1 MTEKAATQE
10 EKKSSYSADNIRV
23 LEGLTAV
30 RKRPAMYIGSQGPEG
45 LHHLIY
51 EVVDNSV
58 DESLAGFCD
67 KINIIIGASGT
78 VTVEDNGRGIPVG
91 IHKTEGIPA
100 VEVVMTKLHAGGKF
114 DKQSYKVS
122 GGLHGVGVSV
132 VNALSEFLDVEI
144 YRDGK
149 VYHQRYEKG
158 ETKTKLEVIGKT
170 KRKGTKIVF
179 KPDSTIFETIE
190 FNYDVLAKRMREL
203 SFLNKGVKISI
214 TDERTDEHKEF
225 LYKGGIIEFVEYL
238 NRKRTPIHRPPI
250 FIEGEKNGV
259 IIEIAIQ
266 YNDSYNEQI
275 LSFANNIATTEGGTH
290 LSGFKTALTRTI
302 NNYVNTSKLSKNLK
316 IKLEGDDSREGLSSV
331 VSVKL
336 PEPQFEG
343 QTKTKLGN
351 SEIKSLV
358 ETLLYDKL
366 SSFFEENPSV
376 AKKIINKVIDAA
388 RAREAAR
395 KAKEIA
401 RKKGGLIEGSLSG
414 KLADCQEKN
423 PHHAELY
430 LVEGDSA
437 GGSAKQG
444 RDRRFQ
450 AILPLRGKI
459 LNVEK
464 ARFDKII
471 SSEQIRNM
479 VLALGTGLGKEEYSL
494 EKLRYHKIIIMTD
507 ADVDGAHIRTLLL
520 TFFYRQMPEIVEKG
534 YLYIAQPPL
543 YRVTAGK
550 KETYIKDETRFQDFI
565 LNRAVENRELSSPIE
580 SLKGQKLLNMV
591 KNLVAYQRQVDRFSR
606 RGYPKTLWE
615 ALLAYL
621 SDSGI
626 NFHDKSWTQDLA
638 LFLKENGQEI
648 DGPEYDEEHNDY
660 FLSLTL
666 VQNGKHKIRLG
677 QEFMKK
683 DDMTRL
689 FHLYRLLQPLKATP
703 YVLKHNGKTLEANT
717 KEELLQILTA
727 EGQRGLKIQRYKGLG
742 EMNPEQ
748 LWSTTMDP
756 ETRTL
761 LRVQVEDMIEA
772 DEIFTV
778 LMGDKVEP
786 RRDFIQENALQVRE
800 LDI

>member
-1 MTEKAATQE
+1 
-10 EKKSSYSADNIRV
+10 
-23 LEGLTAV
+23 L
-30 RKRPAMYIGSQGPEG
+30 YIGSQGVQG

-67 KINIIIGASGT
+67 KIDVVIGASGT
-78 VTVEDNGRGIPVG
+78 VTVEDNGRGIPVD
-91 IHKTEGIPA
+91 IHKAEGISA

-114 DKQSYKVS
+114 DKQTYKVS

-132 VNALSEFLDVEI
+132 VNALSESLDVEI
-144 YRDGK
+144 YRNGN
-149 VYHQRYEKG
+149 VYHQHYEKG
-158 ETKTKLEVIGKT
+158 APKGKLEIIGKT
-170 KRKGTKIVF
+170 KRRGTKITF
-179 KPDSTIFETIE
+179 KPDESIFETTE

-203 SFLNKGVKISI
+203 SFLNKGVNISI
-214 TDERTDEHKEF
+214 TDEKTDQTKEF

-238 NRKRTPIHRPPI
+238 NRKRTPLHKTPI
-250 FIEGEKNGV
+250 YIEGAKDN
-259 IIEIAIQ
+259 IIVEVALQ

-275 LSFANNIATTEGGTH
+275 LTFANNIATTEGGSH

-302 NNYVNTSKLSKNLK
+302 NNYINASNLSKNLK
-316 IKLEGDDSREGLSSV
+316 VKLDGDDSREGLSSV
-331 VSVKL
+331 ISIKL

-351 SEIKSLV
+351 SEVRGQV
-358 ETLLYDKL
+358 ETLLYEKL
-366 SSFFEENPSV
+366 TSFLEENPSV
-376 AKKIINKVIDAA
+376 AKKIVNKVVDAA

-414 KLADCQEKN
+414 TLADCQEKN

-430 LVEGDSA
+430 LVEGESA

-450 AILPLRGKI
+450 AILPLKGKI

-471 SSEQIRNM
+471 SSEQIRNL

-494 EKLRYHKIIIMTD
+494 EKLRYHKVIIMTD

-520 TFFYRQMPEIVEKG
+520 TFFYRQLPEIIEKG

-543 YRVTAGK
+543 YRVAAGK
-550 KETYIKDETRFQDFI
+550 KETYIKDEYRFQDYI
-565 LNRAVENRELSSPIE
+565 LNRAVENRELSSPTE
-580 SLKGQKLLNMV
+580 SLKGQKLTNLV
-591 KNLVAYQRQVDRFSR
+591 KNLVAFQNQVDRFSR
-606 RGYPKTLWE
+606 RGYPSTLWE
-615 ALLAYL
+615 ALLSYI
-621 SDSGI
+621 SDSGLR
-626 NFHDKSWTQDLA
+626 FSDREWAQDLA
-638 LFLKENGQEI
+638 DYLRENGQPI
-648 DGPEYDEEHNDY
+648 DGPEFDEEHNDY

-666 VQNGKHKIRLG
+666 AQNGKHKTRLG
-677 QEFMKK
+677 RELMKK
-683 DDMTRL
+683 DEMVRL
-689 FHLYRLLQPLKATP
+689 FQLYKLLQSLRATP
-703 YVLKHNGKTLEANT
+703 YVLKQNGREREANS
-717 KEELLQILTA
+717 KEELLNLLTA

-742 EMNPEQ
+742 EMNPDQ

-761 LRVQVEDMIEA
+761 LRVQVEDAIEA

-786 RRDFIQENALQVRE
+786 RRDFIQGNALYVRE

>member
-388 RAREAAR
+388 RA
-395 KAKEIA
+395 
-401 RKKGGLIEGSLSG
+401 
-414 KLADCQEKN
+414 
-423 PHHAELY
+423 
-430 LVEGDSA
+430 
-437 GGSAKQG
+437 
-444 RDRRFQ
+444 
-450 AILPLRGKI
+450 
-459 LNVEK
+459 
-464 ARFDKII
+464 
-471 SSEQIRNM
+471 
-479 VLALGTGLGKEEYSL
+479 
-494 EKLRYHKIIIMTD
+494 
-507 ADVDGAHIRTLLL
+507 
-520 TFFYRQMPEIVEKG
+520 
-534 YLYIAQPPL
+534 
-543 YRVTAGK
+543 
-550 KETYIKDETRFQDFI
+550 
-565 LNRAVENRELSSPIE
+565 
-580 SLKGQKLLNMV
+580 
-591 KNLVAYQRQVDRFSR
+591 
-606 RGYPKTLWE
+606 
-615 ALLAYL
+615 
-621 SDSGI
+621 
-626 NFHDKSWTQDLA
+626 
-638 LFLKENGQEI
+638 
-648 DGPEYDEEHNDY
+648 
-660 FLSLTL
+660 
-666 VQNGKHKIRLG
+666 
-677 QEFMKK
+677 
-683 DDMTRL
+683 
-689 FHLYRLLQPLKATP
+689 
-703 YVLKHNGKTLEANT
+703 
-717 KEELLQILTA
+717 
-727 EGQRGLKIQRYKGLG
+727 
-742 EMNPEQ
+742 
-748 LWSTTMDP
+748 
-756 ETRTL
+756 
-761 LRVQVEDMIEA
+761 
-772 DEIFTV
+772 
-778 LMGDKVEP
+778 
-786 RRDFIQENALQVRE
+786 
-800 LDI
+800 

>member
-1 MTEKAATQE
+1 MEKAQE
-10 EKKSSYSADNIRV
+10 EKKYSYSAENIRV

-30 RKRPAMYIGSQGPEG
+30 RKRPAMYIGSQGLEG

-58 DESLAGFCD
+58 DESLAGYCNRID
-67 KINIIIGASGT
+67 IVIGASGT
-78 VTVEDNGRGIPVG
+78 VTVEDNGRGIPVD

-114 DKQSYKVS
+114 DKNSYKVS

-132 VNALSEFLDVEI
+132 VNALSDFLDVEI

-149 VYHQRYEKG
+149 VYYQHYEKG
-158 ETKTKLEVIGKT
+158 KAKTKLEIIGKT
-170 KRKGTKIVF
+170 KRRGTKIVF
-179 KPDSTIFETIE
+179 KPDKTIFETTE
-190 FNYDVLAKRMREL
+190 FNYDILVKRMREL
-203 SFLNKGVKISI
+203 SFLNKGVRISI
-214 TDERTDEHKEF
+214 TDERTDQHKEF
-225 LYKGGIIEFVEYL
+225 LYKGGIIEFVEHL
-238 NRKRTPIHRPPI
+238 NRKRTPLHKPPI
-250 FIEGEKNGV
+250 YIEGEKDGV
-259 IIEIAIQ
+259 IVEMALQ

-275 LSFANNIATTEGGTH
+275 LTFANNIATTEGGTH
-290 LSGFKTALTRTI
+290 LSGFKAAMTRTI
-302 NNYVNTSKLSKNLK
+302 NNYVNNSKISKNLK
-316 IKLEGDDSREGLSSV
+316 VKLEGDDSREGLSSV
-331 VSVKL
+331 VSIKL

-351 SEIKSLV
+351 SEVKGLV
-358 ETLLYDKL
+358 ETLLYEKL
-366 SSFFEENPSV
+366 SSYFEENPSV

-401 RKKGGLIEGSLSG
+401 RKKGGMVDGSLSG

-471 SSEQIRNM
+471 SSEQIRNVVM
-479 VLALGTGLGKEEYSL
+479 ALGTGLGKEEYNP

-507 ADVDGAHIRTLLL
+507 ADVDGAHIRILLL

-550 KETYIKDETRFQDFI
+550 KETFIKDEYKFQDFI
-565 LNRAVENRELSSPIE
+565 LNRAVEKRELSSPIE
-580 SLKGQKLLNMV
+580 TLKGQKLANLV
-591 KNLVAYQRQVDRFSR
+591 KNLVAYQNQIDRFTR

-615 ALLAYL
+615 ALLSFLA
-621 SDSGI
+621 DSGI
-626 NFHDKSWTQDLA
+626 RFNDYGWTQELA
-638 LFLKENGQEI
+638 LYLKENGQEI
-648 DGPEYDEEHNDY
+648 EGPEFDEEHNDY
-660 FLSLTL
+660 FLFLTL

-677 QEFMKK
+677 QELMKK
-683 DDMTRL
+683 DDMRRL
-689 FHLYRLLQPLKATP
+689 FQLYKLLQPLKATP
-703 YVLKHNGKTLEANT
+703 YELKHNEKTLEAKT
-717 KEELLQILTA
+717 KEELLKILIS

-761 LRVQVEDMIEA
+761 LRVQVEDAIEA
-772 DEIFTV
+772 DETFTI